1 MATFNAMDVWQTVCY
16 LTVFFS
22 VLEFCFVIYLTQK
35 ASWEDGLGI
44 GKKKVDIVQ
53 NQKESHKVKIFVTTL
68 FYFFVHGMPF
78 DYFEVLMLN
87 IYIKNQKEILLVKQ
101 SIGFSFEQLKKKSIK
116 TNIPD
121 LNIQNLL
128 QLNQLMTCQGQLP
141 K

>member
-35 ASWEDGLGI
+35 ASWEDGLGV

-53 NQKESHKVKIFVTTL
+53 NQKESHKVKIFVTWL
-68 FYFFVHGMPF
+68 FYSFVHGMSF

-87 IYIKNQKEILLVKQ
+87 ICLFFIFFFNNQKQILFGPKIFDQWFFFPVLS
-101 SIGFSFEQLKKKSIK
+101 SIPYSTFQICYKLIS
-116 TNIPD
+116 
-121 LNIQNLL
+121 
-128 QLNQLMTCQGQLP
+128 
-141 K
+141 